1 MGVLSRWFKK
11 SESRDS
17 ASNGRSAVA
26 VEAKPMRGDQVTDAT
41 PADQAERLRK
51 AVAAK
56 QQTAPSDT
64 ESQLEE
70 DQIELLEDSSAY
82 DALTASSGGD
92 LDGSDASQPITRK
105 PKSPRSKQELIEEL
119 HRNYQEVLGLIRKL
133 DIHLDQSRDRSESFA
148 DVADQYARLAP
159 VIESLP
165 ERLAQESSKLGS
177 DLRAGFAEEGA
188 ASRELLGRIESAIV
202 HVGTDIERSTNQQGQ
217 LVQTMAEYRESL
229 TDLSHS
235 SRAACE
241 SVREAQVSS
250 AERDQA
256 LLSQLRQTRLWLIG
270 LTAGI
275 GAIGIVA
282 IILGILALR
291 G

>member
-1 MGVLSRWFKK
+1 MGVLSKWFKK
-11 SESRDS
+11 SESRTSGGD
-17 ASNGRSAVA
+17 GYSAVA
-26 VEAKPMRGDQVTDAT
+26 VEAKPIRNEQGSDAS
-41 PADQAERLRK
+41 PNDQAERLRK
-51 AVAAK
+51 AVAQK
-56 QQTAPSDT
+56 QQAVPGATQ
-64 ESQLEE
+64 SQQEE
-70 DQIELLEDSSAY
+70 TDLDLLEDSSAY
-82 DALTASSGGD
+82 EALTESSD
-92 LDGSDASQPITRK
+92 DSDGADSSQPITRK
-105 PKSPRSKQELIEEL
+105 SKSPRSKQELIEEL

-133 DIHLDQSRDRSESFA
+133 DTHLDQSRDRSESFA

-165 ERLAQESSKLGS
+165 DRLAEESSKLS
-177 DLRAGFAEEGA
+177 TDLRAGFAEEGA

-256 LLSQLRQTRLWLIG
+256 LLNQLRQTRLWLIG
-270 LTAGI
+270 LTVGVS
-275 GAIGIVA
+275 AIGVAAIV
-282 IILGILALR
+282 LGFIALK